1 MVFPSLKEEEGVSKL
16 MDAILKT
23 VRIDGKKDPIP
34 L

>member
-1 MVFPSLKEEEGVSKL
+1 MVFPKLKEEEAVNKL

-23 VRIDGKKDPIP
+23 VRVDGKKDPIA